1 MTNANL
7 LLDQIRGLQSTIESM
22 PDNESAKELCEH
34 FFSKARR
41 ELSELQ
47 NEHPQAYEQVESL
60 ALSFA
65 SLVTCVSS
73 YYTTIML
80 NRKEKAGEDRRIA
93 NTVSGLYADV
103 ARAKAQKFWDADS
116 DREFRVGEVAK
127 LVHEIMCR
135 EGYFRANER
144 GKVAPTVGTVKRW
157 IAHLAP
163 DYGRRPGRNVET
175 V

>member
-93 NTVSGLYADV
+93 NTVSVLIS
-103 ARAKAQKFWDADS
+103 AQK
-116 DREFRVGEVAK
+116 
-127 LVHEIMCR
+127 
-135 EGYFRANER
+135 
-144 GKVAPTVGTVKRW
+144 
-157 IAHLAP
+157 
-163 DYGRRPGRNVET
+163 
-175 V
+175 